1 MDGLFDDADFPH
13 LLVGLGD
20 PDDAA
25 VWDLGDGRALVV
37 TTDFFTPV
45 VDTPYEYGAIAAAN
59 ALSDIYAMGGK
70 PFLALNVAALPPNL
84 PPAFT
89 GEILR
94 GGAEKAKEAGVVIAG
109 GHTVQDKEPKYGLI
123 VLGFADPAKMFTK
136 GGAKPG
142 DVLVLSK
149 PLGFGT
155 TTTAIKQEK
164 AALED
169 MTEVIEWMTRLNRDA
184 AELALELGVCG
195 ATDITGFSFLGHA
208 WEMASASKVGM
219 RFPWEQ
225 IPFISGAKTYAE
237 KFIFPGGASD
247 NKLYFEERVQYNRE
261 LADEEKLLLFDP
273 QTSGGL
279 LLSVPAENLETLQT
293 RAKEIGQPLWVVG
306 EVIEGNHLEI
316 VCAESHS
323 NSLETPDL
331 GVSFSLKKF
340 ALRNRRNRQAPR
352 NSKKPIYFY
361 RGRQTILRS
370 DKLRPS
376 SALTILWA

>member
-1 MDGLFDDADFPH
+1 VLRPIEGLFNEADYPD

-25 VWDLGDGRALVV
+25 VWDLGDGRALVI

-45 VDTPYEYGAIAAAN
+45 VDTPYDYGAIAAAN
-59 ALSDIYAMGGK
+59 ALSDIYAMGAK
-70 PFLALNVAALPPNL
+70 PFLALNVAALPPDL

-123 VLGFADPAKMFTK
+123 VLGFADPSRMFTK
-136 GGAKPG
+136 GGAQPG
-142 DVLVLSK
+142 DMLLLSK

-164 AALED
+164 AASED
-169 MTEVIEWMTRLNRDA
+169 MVEVIEWMTRLNRDA
-184 AELALELGVCG
+184 AELALEFGVCG

-208 WEMASASKVGM
+208 WEMASASGVSF
-219 RFPWEQ
+219 RFKWEQ
-225 IPFISGAKTYAE
+225 IPFITGAKTYAQE
-237 KFIFPGGASD
+237 FIFPGGASD
-247 NKLYFEERVQYNRE
+247 NKLYFEEHVRYSRA

-279 LLSVPAENLETLQT
+279 LLSVPAENVEPLLMRSEQT
-293 RAKEIGQPLWVVG
+293 AQPLWVVG
-306 EVIEGNHLEI
+306 EVIEGDQIEI
-316 VCAESHS
+316 V
-323 NSLETPDL
+323 
-331 GVSFSLKKF
+331 
-340 ALRNRRNRQAPR
+340 
-352 NSKKPIYFY
+352 
-361 RGRQTILRS
+361 
-370 DKLRPS
+370 
-376 SALTILWA
+376 